1 MLDVLLIILEFK
13 KDKVAIHSENR
24 PEWLISDIGAQ
35 AIGAISVGLYPTNP
49 PAEVKYLLGH
59 SETQILFAED
69 QEQVDKALEVL
80 QDLPV

>member
-1 MLDVLLIILEFK
+1 MLTLVI
-13 KDKVAIHSENR
+13 
-24 PEWLISDIGAQ
+24 Q

-59 SETQILFAED
+59 SESQILFAED

-80 QDLPV
+80 QDLPDLKKIIYFEDKGLLDMKVKNL